1 MKRYTNT
8 VLLALYGA
16 GALMIVVT
24 LVVIRFRLDRVIELT
39 V

>member
-8 VLLALYGA
+8 ILLAMYGA
-16 GALMIVVT
+16 GALLIVVT
-24 LVVIRFRLDRVIELT
+24 LVIIRFRLDRVIELT